1 MQVQPHLP
9 QLIFSVLVVVEEVE
23 RPVEEVEEVPENLDK
38 DLLLCLMQHLQSL
51 WDLVEEVRHKEEAQ
65 VFLDLRVLMLLV
77 EAVEELLVADL
88 LVQEVVVVADMLAL
102 VAQVN
107 LIMVEAGM
115 MAEVHQTEYF

>member
-1 MQVQPHLP
+1 
-9 QLIFSVLVVVEEVE
+9 
-23 RPVEEVEEVPENLDK
+23 
-38 DLLLCLMQHLQSL
+38 
-51 WDLVEEVRHKEEAQ
+51 VEEVRRKEETQ
-65 VFLDLRVLMLLV
+65 VFPDFQMFLLLV

-88 LVQEVVVVADMLAL
+88 LVQEVVVVADTVMAV

>member
-88 LVQEVVVVADMLAL
+88 LVQEVVVVVDTVAV